1 MAAPKAAGGIAP
13 GFLAVRPDWLAQHNE
28 AVLESGLPIVDPH
41 HHLWDRP
48 GNTYLLP
55 DLIADTGSGHNI
67 VATVFVECRAMYRAD
82 GEETRRSLGETEF
95 VNGIAAMSAS
105 RGYGDTRAC
114 LGIVGNVDLR
124 FGDRAKAALEA
135 HVALAGGRFKGIRN
149 VSPWHPSGLRASS
162 ATPPEGLLRDAEFR
176 RGFRALGELG
186 LSFDSWLLHTQLDDL
201 IDLARTFPGTS
212 IVLDHVGGPIGIGP
226 YEGRRA
232 EAFAEWKP
240 KLFELARCP
249 NVTVKLGGLGMHL
262 GGFDFPAR
270 PKPPTSAELAE
281 AWKPY
286 IETSIEAF
294 GPERAMFESNFPVDK
309 GMCSYAVLWNAFKR
323 LAAGCS
329 AAEKTA
335 LFSGTAA
342 RVYKLAL
349 P

>member
-1 MAAPKAAGGIAP
+1 
-13 GFLAVRPDWLAQHNE
+13 
-28 AVLESGLPIVDPH
+28 
-41 HHLWDRP
+41 
-48 GNTYLLP
+48 
-55 DLIADTGSGHNI
+55 
-67 VATVFVECRAMYRAD
+67 MYRATGD
-82 GEETRRSLGETEF
+82 ETRRSLGETEF
-95 VNGIAAMSAS
+95 VNGVAAMSAS
-105 RGYGDTRAC
+105 GGYGATKAC
-114 LGIVGNVDLR
+114 LGIVGNVDMR

-135 HVALAGGRFKGIRN
+135 HVAISGGRFKGIRN
-149 VSPWHPSGLRASS
+149 VSPWHVSGLRASS

-176 RGFRALGELG
+176 RGFKALGELG
-186 LSFDSWLLHTQLDDL
+186 LSFDSWLLHTQLDDV
-201 IDLARTFPGTS
+201 IDLARAFPGTS
-212 IVLDHVGGPIGIGP
+212 IVLDHVGGPIGVGP
-226 YEGRRA
+226 YAGRRA

-240 KLFELARCP
+240 KLFELARCS

-262 GGFDFPAR
+262 GGFDFPER

-323 LAAGCS
+323 LAAGWS